1 MKKKF
6 DLKIVILM
14 LGIIILSLGITAL
27 VVINS
32 ISSTNVIPSD
42 AVLNGENISDVIRN
56 AYIISTDNNTIKY
69 YYNGKIYEYKGKLD
83 KQCSKIV
90 DLIFDGKKIVGIIS
104 KENYIIGKVEYNEKD
119 MLTYVDGKAYSI
131 DDNLAV
137 YQVNK
142 DTVKQQLPEIINSKK
157 CSVYLSN
164 GKICALVENQDSS
177 DSSNTNVRVIIR
189 NNDSIY
195 FDNLWIY
202 GENLRVNDKETKKK
216 STRKRKSS
224 KKKTEEVVKET
235 DTDVESITDVDEAT
249 EYLEDIINFTSEE
262 WEDEEKT
269 LRDKLTSLEIRPDLN
284 PDDVKKL
291 IAKLSETYTDIKGR
305 LVDVERSANSLEK
318 QIKDIKTLNSIGS
331 NATERNL
338 AATKAVMF
346 FKKNPDDEKAV
357 DLEQYLLMLKH
368 KVNFYKYC
376 IDTMGYNRQLLITF
390 ASVFKIEINNM

>member
-1 MKKKF
+1 MGLLSNKTNLTGQGLGKKMPAKKKPI
-6 DLKIVILM
+6 KKAEVEKVEIKER
-14 LGIIILSLGITAL
+14 
-27 VVINS
+27 VV
-32 ISSTNVIPSD
+32 D
-42 AVLNGENISDVIRN
+42 DVKEQE
-56 AYIISTDNNTIKY
+56 TPKV
-69 YYNGKIYEYKGKLD
+69 E
-83 KQCSKIV
+83 
-90 DLIFDGKKIVGIIS
+90 S
-104 KENYIIGKVEYNEKD
+104 KENTEICYKEQNDEIDVNDEEKIDLSMSENSKDENFSENETNEKNNVSAETETNKKDKVEE
-119 MLTYVDGKAYSI
+119 
-131 DDNLAV
+131 
-137 YQVNK
+137 
-142 DTVKQQLPEIINSKK
+142 
-157 CSVYLSN
+157 
-164 GKICALVENQDSS
+164 VE
-177 DSSNTNVRVIIR
+177 V
-189 NNDSIY
+189 
-195 FDNLWIY
+195 
-202 GENLRVNDKETKKK
+202 EPKETKKK

>member
-1 MKKKF
+1 MGLLSNKTNLTGQGLGKKMPAKKKPI
-6 DLKIVILM
+6 KKAEAEKVEIKE
-14 LGIIILSLGITAL
+14 T
-27 VVINS
+27 VV
-32 ISSTNVIPSD
+32 D
-42 AVLNGENISDVIRN
+42 DVKEQE
-56 AYIISTDNNTIKY
+56 TPKV
-69 YYNGKIYEYKGKLD
+69 E
-83 KQCSKIV
+83 
-90 DLIFDGKKIVGIIS
+90 S
-104 KENYIIGKVEYNEKD
+104 KENTEVCYKEQNDEIDVNDKEKIDLSMSENSEDENFSENETNEENNVSAETETDKKDKVEE
-119 MLTYVDGKAYSI
+119 VE
-131 DDNLAV
+131 
-137 YQVNK
+137 
-142 DTVKQQLPEIINSKK
+142 VKP
-157 CSVYLSN
+157 
-164 GKICALVENQDSS
+164 
-177 DSSNTNVRVIIR
+177 
-189 NNDSIY
+189 
-195 FDNLWIY
+195 
-202 GENLRVNDKETKKK
+202 KETKKK

-224 KKKTEEVVKET
+224 KKKTEEVAKET
-235 DTDVESITDVDEAT
+235 DTDVESITDIEEAT

-346 FKKNPDDEKAV
+346 FKKNPDDEKTV

>member
-1 MKKKF
+1 MTIDEK
-6 DLKIVILM
+6 
-14 LGIIILSLGITAL
+14 
-27 VVINS
+27 
-32 ISSTNVIPSD
+32 
-42 AVLNGENISDVIRN
+42 GE
-56 AYIISTDNNTIKY
+56 
-69 YYNGKIYEYKGKLD
+69 
-83 KQCSKIV
+83 
-90 DLIFDGKKIVGIIS
+90 
-104 KENYIIGKVEYNEKD
+104 VEE
-119 MLTYVDGKAYSI
+119 VE
-131 DDNLAV
+131 
-137 YQVNK
+137 
-142 DTVKQQLPEIINSKK
+142 VKP
-157 CSVYLSN
+157 
-164 GKICALVENQDSS
+164 
-177 DSSNTNVRVIIR
+177 
-189 NNDSIY
+189 
-195 FDNLWIY
+195 
-202 GENLRVNDKETKKK
+202 KETKKK

-224 KKKTEEVVKET
+224 KKKTEEVGKET
-235 DTDVESITDVDEAT
+235 DADVESITDVDEAT

-269 LRDKLTSLEIRPDLN
+269 LRDNYPLYYKLLI

>member
-1 MKKKF
+1 MGLLSNKTNLTGQGLGKKMPAKKKPIKKAEAEKVEIKEIVVNDVKEQETPKVESEENTEICYKEQNDEIDVNDEEKN
-6 DLKIVILM
+6 DLSM
-14 LGIIILSLGITAL
+14 SE
-27 VVINS
+27 NS
-32 ISSTNVIPSD
+32 EDENFSENETN
-42 AVLNGENISDVIRN
+42 
-56 AYIISTDNNTIKY
+56 
-69 YYNGKIYEYKGKLD
+69 
-83 KQCSKIV
+83 
-90 DLIFDGKKIVGIIS
+90 
-104 KENYIIGKVEYNEKD
+104 KENKVEE
-119 MLTYVDGKAYSI
+119 
-131 DDNLAV
+131 
-137 YQVNK
+137 
-142 DTVKQQLPEIINSKK
+142 
-157 CSVYLSN
+157 
-164 GKICALVENQDSS
+164 VE
-177 DSSNTNVRVIIR
+177 V
-189 NNDSIY
+189 
-195 FDNLWIY
+195 
-202 GENLRVNDKETKKK
+202 EPKETKKK
-216 STRKRKSS
+216 SARKRKSS

-235 DTDVESITDVDEAT
+235 NADVESITDVDEAT

-346 FKKNPDDEKAV
+346 FKKNPDDEKTV

>member
-1 MKKKF
+1 MGLLSNKTNLTGQGLGKKMPAKKK
-6 DLKIVILM
+6 
-14 LGIIILSLGITAL
+14 
-27 VVINS
+27 
-32 ISSTNVIPSD
+32 P
-42 AVLNGENISDVIRN
+42 
-56 AYIISTDNNTIKY
+56 IK
-69 YYNGKIYEYKGKLD
+69 
-83 KQCSKIV
+83 
-90 DLIFDGKKIVGIIS
+90 
-104 KENYIIGKVEYNEKD
+104 KVEAEKVEVKE
-119 MLTYVDGKAYSI
+119 TVVDDVKEQETPKVESEENTEICYKEQNDEI
-131 DDNLAV
+131 D
-137 YQVNK
+137 
-142 DTVKQQLPEIINSKK
+142 
-157 CSVYLSN
+157 
-164 GKICALVENQDSS
+164 
-177 DSSNTNVRVIIR
+177 
-189 NNDSIY
+189 
-195 FDNLWIY
+195 
-202 GENLRVNDKETKKK
+202 VNDEEKIDLSMSENSENENFSENETNEENNVSAETVTDKKDEAEVEEVEPKETKKK

-235 DTDVESITDVDEAT
+235 DTDVESITNVDEAT

-346 FKKNPDDEKAV
+346 FKKNPDDEKTV